1 MILEAMAVGAVVGLN
16 IAASRRYPWIGAL
29 WLFTILALALIFF
42 AEIMHS
48 LVAGESAMKLF
59 AFGMLAIAPYPVI
72 NETHKA
78 VKEYAVTVAGM
89 KYIYATYAAVVVSAL
104 WSIGRI
110 VQIVTG

>member
-16 IAASRRYPWIGAL
+16 IAVSRRYPLIGAL
-29 WLFTILALALIFF
+29 WLFTVLAFALIFF

-48 LVAGESAMKLF
+48 FMAEERAMKLF

-72 NETHKA
+72 KETRKA
-78 VKEYAVTVAGM
+78 VKEHPVTAAGM
-89 KYIYATYAAVVVSAL
+89 KYISATYAAVVASAL
-104 WSIGRI
+104 WSIWRI